1 MKGLDPERV
10 CDNATK
16 EVTIRDCTKARVLP
30 KANY

>member
-16 EVTIRDCTKARVLP
+16 EVTIRDGTRVRVLP
-30 KANY
+30 KENY